1 MCFKWI
7 KGWAVKVFD
16 IITKINKVKT
26 LVKHTSS
33 DRNANSIVQHANQI
47 INAIVININASVKWK
62 VIIGIRAHVFVR
74 TVVIWK
80 VLSAAKLYMS
90 RIVYQQMQQML
101 Y

>member
-7 KGWAVKVFD
+7 KGCAVKVFD
-16 IITKINKVKT
+16 MITKINKVKT

-74 TVVIWK
+74 TLVIWK

-90 RIVYQQMQQML
+90 RIVYQQMQQIL